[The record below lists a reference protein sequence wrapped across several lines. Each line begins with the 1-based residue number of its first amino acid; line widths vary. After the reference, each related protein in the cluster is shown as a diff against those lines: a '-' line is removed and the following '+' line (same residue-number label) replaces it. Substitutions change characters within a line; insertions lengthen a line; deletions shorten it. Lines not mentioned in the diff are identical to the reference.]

1 MEQTHVKPSEK
12 PMAKVQMPR
21 IRRRFSRGVV
31 ESIRIAI
38 DSLRSNTL
46 RTVLTMLGIIIG
58 VASVVAMLSIGAG
71 ATVSITERISS
82 IGSNLLTIS
91 PGQTSR
97 GAQASTESQALTMA
111 DAEVLT
117 DLPGITLI
125 APTFQ
130 GSAQLIVEANNRQAT
145 VVGVTP
151 DFFTVRNLTI
161 AQGALMDEADTT
173 ELSAV
178 IVLGNTIAQ
187 ELFGEQS
194 PVGSTIRVDNQIFQ
208 VVGVLEES
216 GSGATAGGSV
226 DSQAFV
232 PLGVAQLKLFGA
244 RTTGSDSLSISNIN
258 VQVTEADQVD
268 MVEALVAA
276 TLREQHDLSQDGSED
291 NFNVFNQA
299 DVLETLNETT
309 SILTAFLGAIA
320 GISLLV
326 GGIGVMN
333 IMLVSV
339 TERTRE
345 IGLRKA
351 VGARRSDIL
360 QQFLIEASLV
370 SALGGIIGVLLGV
383 GISVLVSLS
392 GLLTPVITLWSI
404 VLSLSVSMAIGLFF
418 GIYPARRAAQLRP
431 IEALRHE

>member
-1 MEQTHVKPSEK
+1 
-12 PMAKVQMPR
+12 MAKVQMPR
-21 IRRRFSRGVV
+21 VRRRFSRGVV

-38 DSLRSNTL
+38 DSLLSNTL
-46 RTVLTMLGIIIG
+46 RTVLTLLGIIIG
-58 VASVVAMLSIGAG
+58 VASVVAMLSIGAS
-71 ATVSITERISS
+71 ATVSITERISN

-117 DLPGITLI
+117 ELPGITLI

-151 DFFTVRNLTI
+151 EFFTVRNLTI
-161 AQGALMDEADTT
+161 AQGSEIDESDTE
-173 ELSAV
+173 ELRAV
-178 IVLGNTIAQ
+178 IILGSEVAEDLFDQQILLGNTI
-187 ELFGEQS
+187 
-194 PVGSTIRVDNQIFQ
+194 RVDSQIFQ

-216 GSGATAGGSV
+216 GSGAAAGGSV
-226 DSQAFV
+226 DSQVFV

-244 RTTGSDSLSISNIN
+244 RTTGSDSLSISNVN
-258 VQVTEADQVD
+258 VQVAEADQVD

-276 TLREQHDLSQDGSED
+276 TLREQHGLSQDGSED
-291 NFNVFNQA
+291 NFNIFNQA

-339 TERTRE
+339 TERIRE

>member
-1 MEQTHVKPSEK
+1 MEQTHVSPSK
-12 PMAKVQMPR
+12 KHVSKVQMPH
-21 IRRRFSRGVV
+21 IRGRFSRGVV
-31 ESIRIAI
+31 ESLRIAV

-46 RTVLTMLGIIIG
+46 RTILTMLGIIIG

-71 ATVSITERISS
+71 ATASVTERISS

-97 GAQASTESQALTMA
+97 GAQASTVSQALTMA

-117 DLPGITLI
+117 ELPGIAMI

-130 GSAQLIVEANNRQAT
+130 GNTQLVAGADNRQAT

-161 AQGALMDEADTT
+161 AQGALIDEADTT
-173 ELSAV
+173 ELRAV
-178 IVLGNTIAQ
+178 IVLGSTIVE
-187 ELFGEQS
+187 ELFGGQN
-194 PVGSTIRVDNQIFQ
+194 PIGSTIRVDNQIFQ

-216 GSGATAGGSV
+216 GSGAAAGGSV
-226 DSQAFV
+226 DGQAFV
-232 PLGVAQLKLFGA
+232 PIGVAQLKLFGA
-244 RTTGSDSLSISNIN
+244 HTIGSDSLSVSNIN

-268 MVEALVAA
+268 TVEALITA
-276 TLREQHDLSQDGSED
+276 TLREQHALSQDGSED
-291 NFNVFNQA
+291 DFDVFNQA

-309 SILTAFLGAIA
+309 SILTAFLGAVA

-383 GISVLVSLS
+383 GISMLVSLS

-404 VLSLSVSMAIGLFF
+404 VLSLSVSMAVGLFF